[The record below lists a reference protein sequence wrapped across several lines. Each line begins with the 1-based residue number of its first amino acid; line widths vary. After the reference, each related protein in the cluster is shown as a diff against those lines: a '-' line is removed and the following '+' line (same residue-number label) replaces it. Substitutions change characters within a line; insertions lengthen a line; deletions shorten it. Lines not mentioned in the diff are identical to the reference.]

1 MGRRKVEMKR
11 IENKSSRQV
20 TFSKRR
26 SGLIKKARELSV
38 LCDVEIALVV
48 FSSRGRLYEFSS
60 AESLAQIL
68 ERYWSRYKQESEA
81 SEDVNEALLSHTE
94 LLNIVERQ
102 LEEPTAEKLSVMD
115 LVKLEK
121 QLDIALSVTR
131 ARQTQLT
138 TESITTLQEKVCN
151 HCGCGRTLAR
161 NLLALPEFYTWFGFY
176 YSIILCCHGQVWI
189 FYCTNIAFCNQGY
202 PCLGFSEVF

>member
-138 TESITTLQEKVCN
+138 TESITTLQEKEKLLKAENELLKSQIAAMEKNKDCRN
-151 HCGCGRTLAR
+151 GFKNPQQLGYLPQQRTLS
-161 NLLALPEFYTWFGFY
+161 LL
-176 YSIILCCHGQVWI
+176 Q
-189 FYCTNIAFCNQGY
+189 
-202 PCLGFSEVF
+202 